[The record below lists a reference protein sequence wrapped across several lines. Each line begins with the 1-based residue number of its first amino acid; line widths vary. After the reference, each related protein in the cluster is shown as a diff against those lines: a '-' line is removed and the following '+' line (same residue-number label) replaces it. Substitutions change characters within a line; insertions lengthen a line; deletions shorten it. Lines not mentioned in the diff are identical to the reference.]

1 MPDRGSVSSG
11 CRTMKTAYLKS
22 NTLWLEHKVKGK
34 GVVRD
39 ETRREITANFSPFTE
54 NFITE

>member
-1 MPDRGSVSSG
+1 
-11 CRTMKTAYLKS
+11 MKTAYLKS

-39 ETRREITANFSPFTE
+39 ETRREITATFSPFTE
-54 NFITE
+54 NFITK